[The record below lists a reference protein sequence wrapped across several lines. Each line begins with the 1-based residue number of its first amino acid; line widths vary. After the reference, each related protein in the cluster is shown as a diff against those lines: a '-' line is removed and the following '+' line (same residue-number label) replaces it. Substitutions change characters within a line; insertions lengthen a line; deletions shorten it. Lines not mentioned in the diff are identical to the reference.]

1 MSGQPGDNFLQ
12 TTAIA
17 AKRRRGPGRPFVK
30 GQSGNPNGRPRGSVN
45 RGTRA
50 AAILLDGEGEALAR
64 KAIEMA
70 LSGDAAALR
79 LCLDRIVAPR
89 REQPVSVDLPPIDSP
104 ADIARAMEGLIV
116 AATRGQI
123 TAGDAFALSQTIATY
138 LRAVEVSDFERRL
151 KEVEEIQ
158 AAHRDRPC

>member
-1 MSGQPGDNFLQ
+1 
-12 TTAIA
+12 
-17 AKRRRGPGRPFVK
+17 
-30 GQSGNPNGRPRGSVN
+30 
-45 RGTRA
+45 
-50 AAILLDGEGEALAR
+50 
-64 KAIEMA
+64 
-70 LSGDAAALR
+70 
-79 LCLDRIVAPR
+79 
-89 REQPVSVDLPPIDSP
+89 VSVDLPPIDSP

-158 AAHRDRPC
+158 AAHRERPY